1 MAMRKLPLNR
11 SPMRMETEL
20 RRKPSLK
27 LRNPGQEVAVRDADL
42 DQETVGDQG
51 QDQES
56 DPRGQDQGNADE
68 GREVGI
74 EGGAEVGLEIEGEA
88 GQEITRARRARGI
101 GTRRRRSRGTTTRR
115 RWGSRTRTR
124 MNGRRLLTW
133 RSPILHDK
141 IFLNSA

>member
-1 MAMRKLPLNR
+1 MRT
-11 SPMRMETEL
+11 ETEL

-27 LRNPGQEVAVRDADL
+27 LRNPGQEVAARDADL
-42 DQETVGDQG
+42 DQEIAGDQG
-51 QDQES
+51 QDLES
-56 DPRGQDQGNADE
+56 DPRGHGQGNAEE

-88 GQEITRARRARGI
+88 GQEITRARRASGRR
-101 GTRRRRSRGTTTRR
+101 TRRRRLRGTTTRR

-124 MNGRRLLTW
+124 MNGRRLSTW
-133 RSPILHDK
+133 RSPTLHKK